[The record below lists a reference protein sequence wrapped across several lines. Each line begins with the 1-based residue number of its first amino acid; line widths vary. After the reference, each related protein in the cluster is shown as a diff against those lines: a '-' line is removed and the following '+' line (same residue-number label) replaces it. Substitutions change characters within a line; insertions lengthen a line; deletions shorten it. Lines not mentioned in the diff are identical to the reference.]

1 MKKTIAIY
9 GVTVAV
15 AALALQW
22 LEYRYWIRAFS
33 TELYIL
39 LIATGFTGL
48 GIWVGH
54 RLTRREP
61 PAAFEKNDQALE
73 YLGVSKRECEVL
85 ELLARGQTN
94 KQIAAALFIS
104 PNTVKTHLANLYSKL
119 DVSRRTQA
127 IARARHLRI
136 IA

>member
-9 GVTVAV
+9 GVTVALV
-15 AALALQW
+15 ALALQW
-22 LEYRYWIRAFS
+22 LEYKYWIRAFS

-39 LIATGFTGL
+39 LIATGFTLL

-54 RLTRREP
+54 RLTRRKP
-61 PAAFEKNDQALE
+61 PAPFEKNDQALV
-73 YLGVSKRECEVL
+73 YLGVSKREYEVL

-94 KQIAAALFIS
+94 KQIADALFIS
-104 PNTVKTHLANLYSKL
+104 PNTVKTHLANLYGKL

-127 IARARHLRI
+127 IARAKHLRL